1 MTTQKTSTKK
11 KLAIAGGSLL
21 LIAGV
26 TVGGALVTMNST
38 IFDNMFNTKVSDTS
52 ADGELIVTGAPM
64 TNTFTG
70 AMDGEAITGYYTA
83 TNTSENATLSVGLG
97 SMLQPGGDQA
107 AELAGALDTRV
118 AIDGGSLIDTG
129 KLANM
134 KLAEDEAFDIAPG
147 DSVKV
152 RIDVYVKDSAAFL
165 AAGLDKSEV
174 TADYLFNSIA
184 K

>member
-1 MTTQKTSTKK
+1 
-11 KLAIAGGSLL
+11 
-21 LIAGV
+21 
-26 TVGGALVTMNST
+26 MNST
-38 IFDNMFNTKVSDTS
+38 IFDNVFDTKVSDTS
-52 ADGELIVTGAPM
+52 ADGRAHRHRCTHDEHLHGRHGRRS
-64 TNTFTG
+64 NHRLLHR
-70 AMDGEAITGYYTA
+70 DKHLGERRASA
-83 TNTSENATLSVGLG
+83 LG
-97 SMLQPGGDQA
+97 SARCCSPA
-107 AELAGALDTRV
+107 AIRRAPSFAGALDTRV